1 MGFLQHEDGGFVL
14 LNLFLKHYVLVRDVD
29 ASNILGDDFHWV
41 TDGLEGK
48 NSVSWEYCPESTR
61 LKPSTTRL

>member
-1 MGFLQHEDGGFVL
+1 M
-14 LNLFLKHYVLVRDVD
+14 LFRAVD
-29 ASNILGDDFHWV
+29 ASYVLGDEFHWV

-61 LKPSTTRL
+61 LEPSTASI